1 MKKWLD
7 SSRKERKETENLKD
21 KGKEINWDED
31 MLERISALKKIQKKI
46 ACQNGFGH
54 EVGNSEAKLADAVHL
69 SEQNIGVTI
78 DAAVTEEDV
87 VNLNLKKMKTDKAY
101 VLNIIHFMDQEE
113 AKAIRSTAADTK
125 SPHSFFK
132 ASPHHVA
139 KVGTHCVVED
149 GPQDT
154 AGPVKACITVQVFT
168 NTTPFPAPASK
179 PRPARATLRSE
190 EF

>member
-1 MKKWLD
+1 
-7 SSRKERKETENLKD
+7 
-21 KGKEINWDED
+21 
-31 MLERISALKKIQKKI
+31 MLERISAVKKIQKKI
-46 ACQNGFGH
+46 ACQTGFGH

-78 DAAVTEEDV
+78 DAAVIEEDV
-87 VNLNLKKMKTDKAY
+87 VNLNLKKMKTDKAC

-113 AKAIRSTAADTK
+113 AKAIRSTGAWSPQHSWLFRERRRAADTK
-125 SPHSFFK
+125 SPHSFVK

-139 KVGTHCVVED
+139 EVGTHRVAED
-149 GPQDT
+149 GPHDI

-168 NTTPFPAPASK
+168 NTTPFSAPASK
-179 PRPARATLRSE
+179 PRPAQATLRSE

>member
-69 SEQNIGVTI
+69 SEQWIVEFLKSTKNILEIEVK
-78 DAAVTEEDV
+78 
-87 VNLNLKKMKTDKAY
+87 LLKEHWRDY
-101 VLNIIHFMDQEE
+101 
-113 AKAIRSTAADTK
+113 
-125 SPHSFFK
+125 
-132 ASPHHVA
+132 
-139 KVGTHCVVED
+139 
-149 GPQDT
+149 
-154 AGPVKACITVQVFT
+154 
-168 NTTPFPAPASK
+168 
-179 PRPARATLRSE
+179 
-190 EF
+190 